1 MSKPIAVINV
11 AKLAN
16 TEIDQPKKL
25 HEAGYLVFF
34 VNEGPAIMLHQAVPG
49 RRERI
54 ATAVMAGVFANEG
67 LNHKNTLA
75 TVEMA
80 VMAADTF
87 IKELDK

>member
-1 MSKPIAVINV
+1 MKPIAVINV

-25 HEAGYLVFF
+25 HEAGYIVIYAAD
-34 VNEGPAIMLHQAVPG
+34 GPAIMLHQAAPG

-54 ATAVMAGVFANEG
+54 ATAMLAGFCARQSPDWVDQN
-67 LNHKNTLA
+67 LSRI
-75 TVEMA
+75 
-80 VMAADTF
+80 AASAGAF